1 MLSRFFQ
8 QQNISSLFKSSK
20 NQQNALKDLNAL
32 TLPPQQINE
41 VEWDVSNEE
50 MGK

>member
-1 MLSRFFQ
+1 MSV
-8 QQNISSLFKSSK
+8 LFKSSQK
-20 NQQNALKDLNAL
+20 QQKALKDLNTL